1 MTDLELIQLV
11 TGEMDA
17 AIAAR
22 GWDFIVLQKD
32 QPTQQ
37 GQPTGGVV
45 YFEMLPDLHH
55 GFAYSQ
61 LEYKADVDK
70 FDDREVQQVETTF
83 QISASIPQK
92 PEDLSIPT
100 PSDVLTQVK
109 MWLSHRATQAKFN
122 QQKVGVLRARDIR
135 KPFIVNGEV
144 QFEMLPNFDIT
155 FTHNR
160 SLAIEVPAVHT
171 CEPGTV
177 EDVSGAGTF
186 PVLD

>member
-1 MTDLELIQLV
+1 MTDLELIQMV
-11 TGEMDA
+11 TAEMDA

-22 GWDFIVLQKD
+22 GWSFLVLQKD

-37 GQPTGGVV
+37 GQPTSGVV
-45 YFEMLPDLHH
+45 YFEVMPDLHY

-61 LEYKADVDK
+61 LEYKSEVDK
-70 FDDREVQQVETTF
+70 FDDREVQQIESTF
-83 QISASIPQK
+83 QISASIPQN

-100 PSDVLTQVK
+100 ASDVLTQVK
-109 MWLSHRATQAKFN
+109 MWLTHRATQTKFR
-122 QQKVGVLRARDIR
+122 QQKVGVLRVRDIR

-144 QFEMLPNFDIT
+144 QFEMLPNFDVT

-160 SLAIEVPAVHT
+160 SLSIEIPAVHT

-177 EDVSGAGTF
+177 VDVSGSGTF